1 MHAEQQIRGFCV
13 VMGFRAIKCVL
24 LTGAYLAIAGYTVGR
39 AYSADASW
47 DNVKSN
53 GIVICGVDGLL
64 PYSSSDSKVPGFEV
78 EIAKGLGAELGVP
91 IKYEWVS
98 WDGLIPALTSKR
110 CDAIVNGL
118 FITDKRKEV
127 IDFSVPY
134 YGSGE
139 TILVRKDNNSIKGLN
154 DLKGKKTGVLA
165 GSVTVSEL
173 EGKGIGPLTV
183 YPDQNTIIIELNNGR
198 IDAAY
203 LEAPSAA
210 WAIKK
215 DPTLNVKV
223 VTEYVPDERFNA
235 GVGIRKDDA
244 ALKDKINAAIST
256 MVTSGKVA
264 VALNNYGV
272 PFFPPK

>member
-1 MHAEQQIRGFCV
+1 
-13 VMGFRAIKCVL
+13 
-24 LTGAYLAIAGYTVGR
+24 
-39 AYSADASW
+39 
-47 DNVKSN
+47 
-53 GIVICGVDGLL
+53 
-64 PYSSSDSKVPGFEV
+64 
-78 EIAKGLGAELGVP
+78 
-91 IKYEWVS
+91 
-98 WDGLIPALTSKR
+98 
-110 CDAIVNGL
+110 VNGL

-139 TILVRKDNNSIKGLN
+139 TILVRKDNTNIKGLN
-154 DLKGKKTGVLA
+154 DLKGNKTGVLA

-173 EGKGIGPLTV
+173 ESRGIGPLSV

-215 DPTLNVKV
+215 DSTLNVKV
-223 VTEYVPDERFNA
+223 VTEYVPEERFNA
-235 GVGIRKDDA
+235 GVGLRKEDSALKEKISA
-244 ALKDKINAAIST
+244 ALSN
-256 MVTSGKVA
+256 MVNTGKVA
-264 VALNNYGV
+264 SALNNYGV